1 MARVI
6 KRTNMCNDLRLQDA
20 GKVVSLNGWV
30 AKQRSL
36 GGLIFVDLRD
46 KTGITQVVFDE
57 TTEKDIFLKAESLRS
72 EYAIGITGTVR
83 ERSSKNP
90 DLPTGEIE
98 VLASDLLV
106 YSESETPPIYVKDDD
121 NVDDNLRLKYR
132 YLDLRKKKMQD
143 IFSLR
148 HEMMQVTRRYFSEN
162 GFTEVETPTLIKATP
177 EGARDYLV
185 PSRVNPGA
193 FYALPQSPQL
203 FKQLLMVSGFDRYF
217 QIARCFR
224 DEDLRSDRQPEFT
237 QIDLEMSF
245 VDTDDILAVQEGFLK
260 TLFKEIKNIDI
271 ELPLKRMTYDEAMER
286 FGSDKPDL
294 RFGFELKK
302 LNDVVQGTEFK
313 VFADA
318 LSNGGDV
325 RGICIDGGS
334 SEFSRKN
341 IDKLIDNAKHYGAKG
356 LVWIRVEE
364 DEDGKLKSSVSK
376 FFTKEKLLEI
386 ASVFDAKENDLIL
399 IAADKP
405 KIVFDTLGFLRRH
418 IAGLMGLLDDNKYEL
433 LWVVDFPMF
442 EKDEETGELK
452 AMHHPFTHPKEEDIP
467 NMDVDPTLV
476 KADAYDIVINGFE
489 AGGGSLRIHEKS
501 LQEKVFEIMK
511 LSPEECELKF
521 GFLLDAFKYG
531 APPHGGIAYGMDRLV
546 MLLSGDLDIRDV
558 VAFPK
563 NQRAQCL
570 LSGAPAPVEELQL
583 EELHIN
589 VREEDTVVNDE
600 EA

>member
-1 MARVI
+1 MSNLI
-6 KRTNMCNDLRLQDA
+6 KRTNMCGQLRLQDV
-20 GKVVSLNGWV
+20 GKEVALNGWV

-36 GGLIFVDLRD
+36 GSLIFVDLRD

-57 TTEKDIFLKAESLRS
+57 TTEKDIFQIAESLRS
-72 EYAIGITGTVR
+72 EYVVGVKGVVR

-90 DLPTGEIE
+90 ELPTGEIE
-98 VLASDLLV
+98 ILARELSV
-106 YSESETPPIYVKDDD
+106 YSESDTPPIYVKDDD

-132 YLDLRKKKMQD
+132 YLDLRKPKMQE
-143 IFSLR
+143 IFRLR
-148 HEMMQVTRRYFSEN
+148 HEMMQVTRKYFSDN
-162 GFTEVETPTLIKATP
+162 GFTEVETPNLIKATP

-185 PSRVNPGA
+185 PSRVNEGA

-203 FKQLLMVSGFDRYF
+203 FKQLLMVSSFDRYF

-224 DEDLRSDRQPEFT
+224 DEDLRADRQPEFT

-245 VDTDDILAVQEGFLK
+245 VDTDDILAMQEGFIK
-260 TLFKEIKNIDI
+260 TLFKEIKGIDI
-271 ELPLKRMTYDEAMER
+271 QLPLKRLSYDEAMER

-302 LNDVVQGTEFK
+302 LNDVVSGTEFK

-318 LSNGGDV
+318 LNSGGDV
-325 RGICIDGGS
+325 RGICIENASDK
-334 SEFSRKN
+334 FSRKD
-341 IDKLIDNAKHYGAKG
+341 IDKLTDNAKHYGAKG
-356 LVWIRVEE
+356 LVWIRMEE
-364 DEDGKLKSSVSK
+364 DENGNEIKSSVNK
-376 FFTKEKLLEI
+376 FFSQDQLKEI
-386 ASVFDAKENDLIL
+386 ANVFDAKKNDLIL

-418 IAGLMGLLDDNKYEL
+418 IAGILGLLDDNKYEL

-442 EKDEETGELK
+442 ERDEETGALK
-452 AMHHPFTHPKEEDIP
+452 AMHHPFTHPKTEDIP
-467 NMDVDPTLV
+467 MMDVDPTKV
-476 KADAYDIVINGFE
+476 KADAYDIVINGYE
-489 AGGGSLRIHEKS
+489 AGGGSLRIHEAD
-501 LQEKVFEIMK
+501 LQQKVFDIMK
-511 LSPEECELKF
+511 IGPEECQMKF

-546 MLLSGDLDIRDV
+546 MLFSGDLDIRDV

-570 LSGAPAPVEELQL
+570 LSGAPAPVDMAQL
-583 EELHIN
+583 EELHIEVKESSEGEGEN
-589 VREEDTVVNDE
+589 
-600 EA
+600 